1 MRWRRIASQLGR
13 SVAVWAVSTVTM
25 LALAALLPDFR
36 LQSADGDSVTTIAVA
51 AACGAGAFGILSAV
65 VWPLL
70 VRLLLLVPALVL
82 GLLVF
87 FLNGSLLLLALRV
100 NPSGRGEA
108 APETAV
114 IVAAVMSAVASA
126 TGAALAVRDDE
137 AYRRRL
143 HRLATRGRR
152 AHPPCP
158 TAPGLVCVQLDGV
171 GHDVLTAAV
180 RKGLMPTVARWLA
193 PDENADPAARGI
205 RPAADGVRPGRDEE
219 RPAGDGSG
227 PAADGVRPGTDG
239 GRPGEGGTGT
249 PAGDGS
255 RPALDGVRPGR
266 DEERPAGDGSGPA
279 ADGVRPGTDGGRP
292 GGGGTGTPA
301 GDGSRPALDGVRPGR
316 DEERPAGDGSG
327 PAADGV
333 RPGTDGGRPGG
344 GGTGTP
350 AGDGSRPALDG
361 VRPGTDEERP
371 AGDGPRPAAD
381 GTRPAREG
389 AHTAADATSPAADGP
404 RPAAAADRSPRG
416 PAPALPGH
424 GRIAALRG
432 HEASSALPAQRRA
445 TSRFTRR
452 PRGPRPVHAP
462 THRLTPWRTDW
473 SSQTGASQLGIL
485 HGSTFDVPAFRW
497 YEKDRGE
504 VMVCNRPTSAAELQR
519 RAALRT
525 GEDGLLAV
533 DGASRGNLF
542 SGGAG
547 EQALVLSIATRRRG
561 RDNRSR
567 AGYFA
572 YFSDPAN
579 AVRTALSFVA
589 EVAREIGQST
599 RARLRRQRPRVS
611 RGGLYPLVRAF
622 ATVVERDVVV
632 AAVMGDMLA
641 GRTAVYADLVA
652 YDEVAHHSGPH
663 GRDAEKVL
671 QRLDRCLALLERVA
685 EHAPRP
691 YRIVVLSDHGQSPGE
706 TFRARYGLT
715 LGDLVRAGCGLPVP
729 RRAEQ
734 THSGAEARA
743 AVRAALRR
751 PVEEKGAHRRPA
763 RRPEPVVLA
772 SGNLGLV
779 SFPDVPHR
787 MTKEEIDSRH
797 PALLTTLANHPGIG
811 FLLVRSERHGGV
823 VLGAHGAEIPLARLD
838 EEPGPLARF
847 GPGAADAVRRTH
859 SFPHTAD
866 IMVNSAY
873 DPADGEVLAFEE
885 QIGSHGGLGGAQSR
899 PFLLSPVDLSPP
911 SADGTEPVGAER
923 IHRILRRWLNELN
936 GPQVPLTPAPEE
948 EEQAA

>member
-1 MRWRRIASQLGR
+1 M
-13 SVAVWAVSTVTM
+13 WAVSTVTM
-25 LALAALLPDFR
+25 LALAGLLPDFR
-36 LQSADGDSVTTIAVA
+36 LQSADGDSATRIAVT

-70 VRLLLLVPALVL
+70 VRLLLLVPAFVL

-87 FLNGSLLLLALRV
+87 FLNGSLLLLALRI

-152 AHPPCP
+152 ARPPCP
-158 TAPGLVCVQLDGV
+158 TAPGLLCVQLDGV
-171 GHDVLTAAV
+171 GHDVLTDAV
-180 RKGLMPTVARWLA
+180 GKGLMPTVARWMSTG
-193 PDENADPAARGI
+193 DAA
-205 RPAADGVRPGRDEE
+205 RPAA
-219 RPAGDGSG
+219 
-227 PAADGVRPGTDG
+227 G
-239 GRPGEGGTGT
+239 G
-249 PAGDGS
+249 
-255 RPALDGVRPGR
+255 
-266 DEERPAGDGSGPA
+266 
-279 ADGVRPGTDGGRP
+279 
-292 GGGGTGTPA
+292 
-301 GDGSRPALDGVRPGR
+301 
-316 DEERPAGDGSG
+316 
-327 PAADGV
+327 
-333 RPGTDGGRPGG
+333 
-344 GGTGTP
+344 
-350 AGDGSRPALDG
+350 
-361 VRPGTDEERP
+361 
-371 AGDGPRPAAD
+371 
-381 GTRPAREG
+381 
-389 AHTAADATSPAADGP
+389 
-404 RPAAAADRSPRG
+404 
-416 PAPALPGH
+416 AP
-424 GRIAALRG
+424 
-432 HEASSALPAQRRA
+432 
-445 TSRFTRR
+445 
-452 PRGPRPVHAP
+452 P

-504 VMVCNRPTSAAELQR
+504 VMVCNRPTSAVELQR
-519 RAALRT
+519 RAVLRT
-525 GEDGLLAV
+525 GDGGLLSV

-547 EQALVLSIATRRRG
+547 EQALVLSIAARRRT
-561 RDNRSR
+561 RANRSR

-572 YFSDPAN
+572 YFCDPAN

-599 RARLRRQRPRVS
+599 RARLRGQRPRVG
-611 RGGLYPLVRAF
+611 RGGLYPFIRAF

-663 GRDAEKVL
+663 SRDAEKVL
-671 QRLDRCLALLERVA
+671 RRLDRCLALLEGVA
-685 EHAPRP
+685 EQAPRP

-715 LGDLVRAGCGLPVP
+715 LGDLVRAGCGLHVP
-729 RRAEQ
+729 RRAER
-734 THSGAEARA
+734 TRSGAEART

-751 PVEEKGAHRRPA
+751 PVEENREHHRPA
-763 RRPEPVVLA
+763 RGSEPIVLA

-787 MTKEEIDSRH
+787 MTKEEIDARH

-811 FLLVRSERHGGV
+811 FLLVRSEAHGGV
-823 VLGAHGAEIPLARLD
+823 VLGAYGAEIPLAGLD
-838 EEPGPLARF
+838 DDSGPLARF

-866 IMVNSAY
+866 IMVNSAH

-899 PFLLSPVDLSPP
+899 PFLLWPRDLSAPV
-911 SADGTEPVGAER
+911 ADGAELAGAEDV
-923 IHRILRRWLNELN
+923 HRVLRRWLGELD
-936 GPQVPLTPAPEE
+936 GPQIPLTTDVEE
-948 EEQAA
+948 ERAA